1 MSKPNQLKTRN
12 RPNRDMP
19 VRLLPLESSNIRFSS
34 GKNPKAVYQFTG
46 YAVKWDSVNTY
57 GEQFLRGAFSELID
71 AFNAGNRPVYL
82 YYNHG
87 WREFIDTPIR
97 RRVGKWVK
105 LEEDDTGLKVTGE
118 LTAGLSI
125 AEDLKAMMAHGT
137 VDGLSICF
145 YPVSPMDYEEQ
156 ADRIIIKRADLYEIS
171 VVDEPSDRD
180 ARTDTQNIEQM
191 ESEADATRMLHSL
204 GLSEEQARSFIGK
217 LDDVLHPTPQADVEA
232 MRSVADILDFGI

>member
-1 MSKPNQLKTRN
+1 MSKPTQLKTRN
-12 RPNRDMP
+12 RPSRDMP

-34 GKNPKAVYQFTG
+34 SKSPKAAYQFTG

-105 LEEDDTGLKVTGE
+105 IEEDDIGLKVTGE
-118 LTAGLSI
+118 LTSGLSI

-232 MRSVADILDFGI
+232 MRSVADILDFT

>member
-19 VRLLPLESSNIRFSS
+19 VRLLPIESSNIRFSS
-34 GKNPKAVYQFTG
+34 GKSPKAAYQFTG

-57 GEQFLRGAFSELID
+57 GEQFARGAFTDLV
-71 AFNAGNRPVYL
+71 AAVNAGTKSVYM

-232 MRSVADILDFGI
+232 MRSVADILDFGV